1 LSPGQISGHSTPTN
15 TPALG
20 DTLLPPTNISAR
32 RQARSEDPTA
42 RRHPSV
48 RAIRLVPLRGNHEM
62 CHGSRGCHPASRP
75 DSRTGRLPQP
85 QRRPT
90 GRRVSRPGTHLQHR
104 GKGVPASAIA
114 PEATTHPA
122 ATRPGHPARGRYA
135 GRDPDA
141 HPSPQCQVSSRR
153 DAGIA
158 DCLLL
163 LCAPWATEAAM
174 LSPGQI
180 SGHSTPTNTPALGD
194 TLLPP
199 TNISARRQARSE
211 DPTARRHPSVRAIRL
226 VPLRENRA
234 TCRGYTTRAR
244 QRHWSVVPRHLRT
257 Q

>member
-1 LSPGQISGHSTPTN
+1 MTPGAVRHPRAPARPSHPLQGRRRPTFDCLLLLCAPWATEAAILSPGQTSGHSDEH
-15 TPALG
+15 LC
-20 DTLLPPTNISAR
+20 AR
-32 RQARSEDPTA
+32 
-42 RRHPSV
+42 
-48 RAIRLVPLRGNHEM
+48 
-62 CHGSRGCHPASRP
+62 
-75 DSRTGRLPQP
+75 SRTGRLPEP
-85 QRRPT
+85 HRR
-90 GRRVSRPGTHLQHR
+90 L
-104 GKGVPASAIA
+104 
-114 PEATTHPA
+114 
-122 ATRPGHPARGRYA
+122 PARRERA
-135 GRDPDA
+135 ASDPDG
-141 HPSPQCQVSSRR
+141 HVSPQCQVSSRG
-153 DAGIA
+153 DAEIA